1 MPHFNVD
8 CSENVL
14 SLIEP
19 QSLAEAVHQA
29 ALSTELFAEANI
41 QVRVKASAGH
51 LVGGKKEDF
60 ISVFASILEGRTPEQ
75 KTSLSKAVVSK
86 LCVLLPQVPHVHTNV
101 TDLQKGTGCDQSKQ

>member
-1 MPHFNVD
+1 MPHFSVD

-19 QSLAEAVHQA
+19 QSLAVAVHQA

-41 QVRVKASAGH
+41 QVKVKASAGY

-60 ISVFASILEGRTPEQ
+60 ISVFVSILEGRTTEQ
-75 KTSLSKAVVSK
+75 KAALSKAVVSK
-86 LCVLLPQVPHVHTNV
+86 LCELLPQIPHVHTNV
-101 TDLQKGTGCDQSKQ
+101 TDLQKGTDCNQSKL